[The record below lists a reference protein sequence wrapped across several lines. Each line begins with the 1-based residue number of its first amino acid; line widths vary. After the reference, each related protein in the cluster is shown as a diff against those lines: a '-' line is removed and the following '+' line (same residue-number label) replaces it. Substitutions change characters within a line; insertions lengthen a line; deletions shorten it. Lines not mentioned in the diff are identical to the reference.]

1 MSEALTAILK
11 HLSTAA
17 YSFVS
22 ISDIKISKYF
32 QVVPDYRTDKIRE
45 RQVQFILI
53 AVHMGGVSKTFLAP
67 NFAGGVHRK
76 AGPPYPGPAPRRP
89 SLPLDNT
96 VIFP

>member
-1 MSEALTAILK
+1 MSGALTALLK
-11 HLSTAA
+11 HLSTAV

-22 ISDIKISKYF
+22 ISDITISKYF

-67 NFAGGVHRK
+67 NFAIK
-76 AGPPYPGPAPRRP
+76 
-89 SLPLDNT
+89 S
-96 VIFP
+96 F

>member
-1 MSEALTAILK
+1 M
-11 HLSTAA
+11 
-17 YSFVS
+17 
-22 ISDIKISKYF
+22 
-32 QVVPDYRTDKIRE
+32 VPDYRTDKIRE

-67 NFAGGVHRK
+67 NFAGVHRK

-96 VIFP
+96 VIFPRWFPPVDLWKLSENACEFYVLDILPKKIHHNF